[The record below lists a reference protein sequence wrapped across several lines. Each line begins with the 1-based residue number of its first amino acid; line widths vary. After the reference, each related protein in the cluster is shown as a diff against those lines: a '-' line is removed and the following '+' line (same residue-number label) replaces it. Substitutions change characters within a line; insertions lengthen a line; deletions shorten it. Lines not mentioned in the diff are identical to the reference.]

1 MSTWEPDS
9 WTFLGDK
16 LQSCDLETSSS
27 ESSDDEPVFTK
38 TKTLRKTKYKKI
50 GKGGLTYQNNF
61 PQL

>member
-16 LQSCDLETSSS
+16 LQSCDIETSSS
-27 ESSDDEPVFTK
+27 ESSDDEPIFTK

-50 GKGGLTYQNNF
+50 EKEDLL
-61 PQL
+61 PE

>member
-27 ESSDDEPVFTK
+27 ESSDDEPIFTK
-38 TKTLRKTKYKKI
+38 TKTLRKTKYKKLE
-50 GKGGLTYQNNF
+50 KEDLL
-61 PQL
+61 PE